1 MTPHKL
7 ILYIYKSANL
17 QGKKCKIYDNANDP
31 RQSMKIMCAFT
42 KHMLILGHFHWN
54 VTTLV
59 QHSPVYMCYHSYKYA
74 SEIPLLSCHSS
85 LN

>member
-1 MTPHKL
+1 
-7 ILYIYKSANL
+7 
-17 QGKKCKIYDNANDP
+17 
-31 RQSMKIMCAFT
+31 MKIMCAFT

-59 QHSPVYMCYHSYKYA
+59 QHSPDYMCYHSYKYA
-74 SEIPLLSCHSS
+74 SENPLLSCHSS